1 MVSGFLYII
10 RQSRYCQRRAIMD
23 LSFQEKSAWGLLI
36 GIVAVSIFYFP
47 MAFRIVANVTHPA
60 PLIAI
65 SVVGVVALIFIEAV
79 YHAIIAA
86 PSGEA
91 PADERDQLIDLKAE
105 RIAGFALGVGL
116 FSLVG
121 WIIVRSAVPWSQ
133 AQQPLTIAVIILLT
147 LTVSEIVKLIC
158 QIWYYRTGV

>member
-1 MVSGFLYII
+1 
-10 RQSRYCQRRAIMD
+10 MD

-65 SVVGVVALIFIEAV
+65 SVVGVVALIIIEAV

-91 PADERDQLIDLKAE
+91 PSDERDQLIDLKAE